1 MRGPVS
7 EIDQYVHEYFS
18 VAKFKATYADNLPLL
33 EGKQQWDV
41 VDPGFKLSAPLQNRP
56 PGRPRKTRIRAK
68 SEGKGLGG
76 RKNKCSRCGK
86 LGHKGSHCKESIDPA
101 FGEEEHWGANNAND
115 EPLATM
121 VDAATDDVNADA
133 ATYDDTNETMA
144 DAATDDANADASDE
158 DAANANATA
167 GDDVSE
173 KMAGDGDA
181 ANANAT
187 STDATTASSAV
198 RYFFGLFLKL
208 FPKFFNVC

>member
-1 MRGPVS
+1 MYKS
-7 EIDQYVHEYFS
+7 IFF
-18 VAKFKATYADNLPLL
+18 VARFNATYAENLPAM

-41 VDPGFKLSAPLQNRP
+41 VDPGFKLSAPLQNRA

-101 FGEEEHWGANNAND
+101 FGEEEHWGADNA
-115 EPLATM
+115 
-121 VDAATDDVNADA
+121 NADA
-133 ATYDDTNETMA
+133 SVG
-144 DAATDDANADASDE
+144 DDANADASAE
-158 DAANANATA
+158 DAANANATV

-173 KMAGDGDA
+173 KNASAGDA

-187 STDATTASSAV
+187 SADATTASSAV